1 MELAKTLGVHRNTL
15 RLYMKH
21 HGVER
26 KYSDLT
32 NTDLDLLI
40 KEFKK
45 KRPDSGIRYI
55 VGYLC
60 RHGLRVQHR

>member
-1 MELAKTLGVHRNTL
+1 ELPKTLGVHRNTL

-21 HGVER
+21 NGVER
-26 KYSDLT
+26 KYFDLT

-45 KRPDSGIRYI
+45 KRPNSGIWYI
-55 VGYLC
+55 VGYLH
-60 RHGLRVQHR
+60 RHGVRVQHR

>member
-1 MELAKTLGVHRNTL
+1 ELAKTLGVHRNTL
-15 RLYMKH
+15 QRYMKH

-55 VGYLC
+55 VGYLR